1 MTTDSVEAPN
11 HVVDK
16 IDQVRQD
23 VEESLNARL
32 LVTKSSITKIQAY
45 NLQSKLT
52 RMEKG
57 VLIGILEGAQHA
69 FKRLADAVEDRL
81 KDEIARDAE
90 D

>member
-52 RMEKG
+52 RMEK
-57 VLIGILEGAQHA
+57 
-69 FKRLADAVEDRL
+69 
-81 KDEIARDAE
+81 
-90 D
+90 